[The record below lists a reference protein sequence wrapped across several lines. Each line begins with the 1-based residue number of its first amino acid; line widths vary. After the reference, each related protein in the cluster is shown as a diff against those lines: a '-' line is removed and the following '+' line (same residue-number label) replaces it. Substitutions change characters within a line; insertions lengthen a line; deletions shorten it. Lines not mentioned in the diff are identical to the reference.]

1 MEAFLLGENYLVA
14 LVVAVAIGLA
24 VFIGFVFEVIVLVVF
39 ASVFCVVEVS
49 DISCF
54 VVPSLAVVA
63 APVIGFTDGL
73 AVAAAKLDVAPAT
86 SDPATRSVKSTFFM
100 VCLSVG

>member
-14 LVVAVAIGLA
+14 LVVA

-54 VVPSLAVVA
+54 AVPSLAVVA

-73 AVAAAKLDVAPAT
+73 AVAAAKLDVAPPT

-100 VCLSVG
+100 VCLSVD